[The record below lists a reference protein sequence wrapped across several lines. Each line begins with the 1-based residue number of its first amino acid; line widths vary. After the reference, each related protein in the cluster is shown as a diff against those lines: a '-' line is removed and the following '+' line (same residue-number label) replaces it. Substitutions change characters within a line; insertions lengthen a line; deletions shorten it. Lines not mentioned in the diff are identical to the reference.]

1 MSGGCKK
8 LPTDGEHSPQGN
20 HGCLSSRGEEK
31 RVREEREGGGGT
43 REVKVFSCQGSWLE
57 RPRYGLSPSSP
68 SSDPGAPKS
77 LLQALLGWKQPE
89 PWGSEARC

>member
-57 RPRYGLSPSSP
+57 RPRYGLSPFLSF
-68 SSDPGAPKS
+68 
-77 LLQALLGWKQPE
+77 LR
-89 PWGSEARC
+89 PWGSQVLTAGLIGLEAARALGK